1 MHQTEA
7 DPNWFHEIY
16 NNEDRDDD
24 CRNELSIMPDAVDPQ
39 LNVLL
44 TNDDREGNQYN
55 NTFALQRNDVIAL
68 NKFLNNWLKNTGK
81 EQDGC

>member
-7 DPNWFHEIY
+7 DQNWFHEIY
-16 NNEDRDDD
+16 DKEERDDD

-39 LNVLL
+39 LNILL

-55 NTFALQRNDVIAL
+55 NTFALQRSDVVAL
-68 NKFLNNWLKNTGK
+68 NHFLTNWLNNTGK
-81 EQDGC
+81 ENDGC